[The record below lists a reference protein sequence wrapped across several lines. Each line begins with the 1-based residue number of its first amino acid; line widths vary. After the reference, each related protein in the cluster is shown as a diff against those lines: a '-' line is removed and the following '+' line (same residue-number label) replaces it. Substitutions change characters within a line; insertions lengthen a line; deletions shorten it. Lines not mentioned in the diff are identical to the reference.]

1 MFAGT
6 NFLCCVDTFPAP
18 KQSNPQIYQEQLKL
32 FLKSKH
38 GKKIVEKYGRG
49 KFSHDTC
56 LLLKRARGGLFSVV
70 KSWVRACQTAKS
82 VAKTIKWCK
91 ARVSTTEQAVVEAL
105 VNQKQH
111 NRLQSMIS
119 RELINLDHP
128 FIKKYS
134 EVVVNEKCPFGFII
148 NLNSLEKPENF
159 EIILKVFFSCS
170 SWSERAGVD
179 KVMKVKKILF

>member
-32 FLKSKH
+32 FLKSKR
-38 GKKIVEKYGRG
+38 GKKFVEKYGRG
-49 KFSHDTC
+49 KFSHDTR
-56 LLLKRARGGLFSVV
+56 LLLKRGGLFSVV
-70 KSWVRACQTAKS
+70 KSWVRARQTAKS

-134 EVVVNEKCPFGFII
+134 EVVVNEKRPFGFII
-148 NLNSLEKPENF
+148 NLNSREKPENF
-159 EIILKVFFSCS
+159 EIILKVFFSS
-170 SWSERAGVD
+170 TWSERAGVD
-179 KVMKVKKILF
+179 KVMKVKKRLF